1 MSLPQIVIDDEIAQ
15 MILRI
20 LGGVEVSDE
29 TIMAEAMERV
39 GHAGNFLVEKETRR
53 RLRAG
58 ELFFPTIADRQSYE
72 HWEAKGRGELEKAT
86 ARVRQLVDAAEA
98 RGPLLDE
105 AARATLA
112 ACVEE
117 AAAAAPKAG

>member
-1 MSLPQIVIDDEIAQ
+1 VIDDEIAQ

-20 LGGVEVSDE
+20 LGRVEVSDE

-39 GHAGNFLVEKETRR
+39 GHAGDFLVENETRP

-58 ELFFPTIADRQSYE
+58 ELFLPTIADRQSYE
-72 HWEAKGRGELEKAT
+72 HRQVKGREELEKAT
-86 ARVRQLVDAAEA
+86 ARVRELVDAAEA

-105 AARATLA
+105 ATRAMLA
-112 ACVEE
+112 ACVDE